1 MATEVRPIDTAPA
14 VPREEG
20 SLIDLHFAKVAF
32 AVSALILFILQP
44 LTFLFGLAAGGWGHY
59 TFEPN
64 PRIENLDQV
73 MTVSHASL
81 AIVAAVA
88 AVLALTPSGSGIF
101 FQGIAPLFAL
111 SIGSSAY
118 LGYQLYTRT

>member
-1 MATEVRPIDTAPA
+1 MATEIRAAPA
-14 VPREEG
+14 APASQGEEAPF
-20 SLIDLHFAKVAF
+20 IDRHFAKVAF
-32 AVSALILFILQP
+32 AVSALTLFLLQP
-44 LTFLFGLAAGGWGHY
+44 LTFFFGLLAGGWAHY
-59 TFEPN
+59 SFESN

-73 MTVSHASL
+73 ITVTHASL

-101 FQGIAPLFAL
+101 FKAIAPLFSI

-118 LGYQLYTRT
+118 LGLKLYSP